1 MVFNILLYV
10 SLIIFSI
17 GLIYKIS
24 TWFLCNVTVAAKDVT
39 VSARIL
45 AAVKGIFSALFSSK
59 IAIIVRVFFF
69 DVLLQHR
76 ILKLGFLRWLTHS
89 LIFGGFMMLLLMHA
103 LDSLIIEP
111 IFAEYQSTKN
121 PFMFLR
127 DLFALMVCVG
137 IAIAVYRRFFLKISQ
152 VKNSAQDKYAITV
165 LAVIMLS
172 GIWLEGVKISSYSE
186 FQNMVEEYSFID
198 DKTEKT
204 ALESLWVKEFG
215 VVSPNTD
222 LPSDAEAL
230 ALGQESHENYCADCH
245 SSTGWAFTG
254 MAAAKIISPVA
265 LLLDR
270 INAVTILYYIHIM
283 ACFIGLA
290 YLPFSK
296 MFHIIATPL
305 SLLAGAVMDRETS
318 CAANIATR
326 QVIELDACTH
336 CGACSMHCSAIMI
349 SKALANEYVLPSE
362 KMAILKTLT
371 TGKEIGQAEIKAVR
385 QGVYMCTNCDRCTVV
400 CPSGINLKELWPGV
414 RENLLQGEVK
424 EPLLLSPFSFVRG
437 LNRADFA
444 ADDYSGPLKAAR
456 QALAGN
462 FNSLMNV
469 DSLMDLGDTDTLDLS
484 LCPGDATFA
493 HCFECRN
500 CTTVCPVVADYDNP
514 EEELGLLPHQIMCCL
529 GLGMIEMASGAG
541 MIWDCL
547 TCYQCQEHCPQNVSV
562 TDLMYRLKH
571 LAVSKRLGL
580 AQNSTTT
587 V

>member
-17 GLIYKIS
+17 GLIYKVS

-39 VSARIL
+39 TSARIS

-444 ADDYSGPLKAAR
+444 ADDYSAPLRAAR

-469 DSLMDLGDTDTLDLS
+469 DSLVNLGDTDTLDLS

-500 CTTVCPVVADYDNP
+500 CTTVCPVVANYDNP

-571 LAVSKRLGL
+571 LAVSKRFPVNK
-580 AQNSTTT
+580 AEAA
-587 V
+587 